1 MEDADIIIQE
11 WGLDASGLHSKES
24 ILAAL
29 AARIDAMLSGD
40 PVALI
45 QVMYRLDIPEA
56 QLDAALDSEYAAQ
69 VIAQLVW
76 DRQVRKS
83 ILRRSTPPRPAGD
96 EDLYL

>member
-1 MEDADIIIQE
+1 MEEADIIIQE

-29 AARIDAMLSGD
+29 TAKIDAMFTGD

-56 QLDAALDSEYAAQ
+56 QLDAALDSEHASQ
-69 VIAQLVW
+69 WIAQLVW
-76 DRQVRKS
+76 DRQVMKS
-83 ILRRSTPPRPAGD
+83 VLRRSTPPRPTGD